1 MNRKHFLTA
10 AALLTGFFAASHANA
25 AAFWTC
31 NGNPV
36 TWEDPFAMVPNTFS
50 VPPGGLRDASVNNAI
65 NSWRGVAG
73 MTDMVSKSSTVT
85 IGNSITTGDG
95 QNDVATVPRAN
106 IGGNNGLTLMINSLC
121 FLSSSW
127 EEADVTAASD
137 LNFGSVKQDTL
148 VSNSGRSTFMHEF
161 GHAHG
166 LDHIQKFNN
175 MRVPQP
181 RPVVGGPNETVDV
194 LPDDADGGRFLYPTG
209 NKEVN
214 LFASAQRLNTG
225 TDKIVMNQSGSVTSC
240 STGGGGITLNSTV
253 GNNGTVDV
261 TQTERWWVSTDPNA
275 FNGGIQIFQWTNG
288 TFKANSVF
296 TRQVTFKMPALPVGT
311 YFLFHGVDV
320 LHQVTESRE
329 DDNNVREGLIIK
341 VINC

>member
-1 MNRKHFLTA
+1 MNRNLTLTG
-10 AALLTGFFAASHANA
+10 AALLTGFFLASHANA
-25 AAFWTC
+25 FVFWTC
-31 NGNPV
+31 SGSTM
-36 TWEDPFAMVPNTFS
+36 TWEDPFAMVVNT
-50 VPPGGLRDASVNNAI
+50 PTIPAGGLRDVSVDNAI
-65 NSWRGVAG
+65 NRWRGVIG
-73 MTDMVSKSSTVT
+73 MTDMVSKSSTVST
-85 IGNSITTGDG
+85 GNVITTGDG
-95 QNDVATVPRAN
+95 QNDVAVVPRAN
-106 IGGNNGLTLMINSLC
+106 IGGNNGLTLMTYSLC
-121 FLSSSW
+121 FFSSSW
-127 EEADVTAASD
+127 EEADVFAASD
-137 LNFGSVKQDTL
+137 LTFGSVKQDTL

-166 LDHIQKFNN
+166 LDHSQHFNN

-214 LFASAQRLNTG
+214 LFASAQRLNSG
-225 TDKIVMNQSGSVTSC
+225 TDTILMNHTGSITSC
-240 STGGGGITLNSTV
+240 ATGGGSVTLNSTV

-275 FNGGIQIFQWTNG
+275 FNGGFQIGQWSNS

-329 DDNNVREGLIIK
+329 DDNNVREGLTIK

>member
-1 MNRKHFLTA
+1 MNRKYFMTA
-10 AALLTGFFAASHANA
+10 AALLTGFLTASHADA
-25 AAFWTC
+25 FVFWTC
-31 NGNPV
+31 SGSTM
-36 TWEDPFAMVPNTFS
+36 TWEDPFVMVPNIFS
-50 VPPGGLRDASVNNAI
+50 LPPGGQREASVNNAI
-65 NSWRGVAG
+65 NSWVGVVG
-73 MTDMVSKSSTVT
+73 MMDMVSKSATVSL
-85 IGNSITTGDG
+85 GNSVTTGDG
-95 QNDVATVPRAN
+95 QNDVAVAPRAN
-106 IGGNNGLTLMINSLC
+106 IGGNNGLTLMIHSLC
-121 FLSSSW
+121 VLSSSW
-127 EEADVTAASD
+127 EEADVFAASD
-137 LNFGSVKQDTL
+137 LSFGSVKQDTL
-148 VSNSGRSTFMHEF
+148 VPNSGRSTFMHEF

-166 LDHIQKFNN
+166 LDHAQNFNN

-225 TDKIVMNQSGSVTSC
+225 TDKIVMNHTGSITSC
-240 STGGGGITLNSTV
+240 ATGGGGVALNSTV

-275 FNGGIQIFQWTNG
+275 FNGGIQIFQWSNG